1 MTTDDRQ
8 HNANDPDCSLE
19 TNGEC
24 EGSKCPLPPLKKG
37 QDKSSGASSTSG
49 ASSGKAR
56 GDAAEGKDDP
66 NTENDGDN
74 GPGSD

>member
-1 MTTDDRQ
+1 MSYTKDKNKGAQELNQDES
-8 HNANDPDCSLE
+8 AC
-19 TNGEC
+19 GE
-24 EGSKCPLPPLKKG
+24 KTACPLPPPIPTPSPEHAKD
-37 QDKSSGASSTSG
+37 Q
-49 ASSGKAR
+49 KAR